1 MSRPQAASA
10 RAAGG
15 MDRVIRSLAGVT
27 VADLAGLAG
36 AISYRHM
43 RVLAGANG
51 QAGWHAH
58 AFPLSE

>member
-1 MSRPQAASA
+1 
-10 RAAGG
+10 

-27 VADLAGLAG
+27 VAGLAGLAG
-36 AISYRHM
+36 AISYSHM

-58 AFPLSE
+58 AFPLSWTE